1 MLRRLGIRGKILAVL
16 AMPLLVL
23 FVAAGVISAQARDQS
38 QRAAAVQSL
47 LISLGESRDVVAAL
61 QLERDT
67 SIIFVDPNP
76 SHSTINVS
84 TNGAQVD
91 AAAEKLAAVTA
102 SRGST
107 NTAVS
112 RFTRDITTVEYTLLD
127 PTVRTA
133 ATDAQTELQKLVA
146 LRGRVDTV
154 ATANL
159 ANIRGDYTT
168 LITAQIQFLQR
179 SATSVANSDV
189 ALSLAST
196 AAADNVV
203 EYLEQDK
210 VIGLEMLRLGVATVQ
225 DLEPQQRQLA
235 VLTFAASDIIHGA
248 AKTQLAQFQDPALAL
263 PDLGASLTGS
273 PFLSFELSR
282 TQIAAGTVANLQQL
296 REIDFRGQ
304 ADKETAALDKLR
316 GDLWTRANDQASL
329 AASNAVRNMLGTI
342 AATLGILGA
351 STLIALATAR
361 LIIRPLRRLTA
372 ATAKVEEDLPRL
384 VEQVSVPGQG
394 PDIELTRIPVE
405 SNDEVGRLA
414 AAFNGVNE
422 TTVRIAQEQAALRG
436 SIAEMFVNV
445 ARRDQVLLNR
455 QLGFLDQLERAEED
469 PDTLGNLFR
478 LDHLATRM
486 RRNAES
492 LLVLAGIDSGRRIR
506 GQMTLSNVI
515 RTASSEIEHY
525 ERVQLALPIDPSML
539 GHNALASAHLMAELL
554 ENATVFS
561 EPGTP
566 VEVETAMDDL
576 SVTVTIAD
584 HGLGMSNDE
593 LAAAN
598 EKISSVSA
606 GDVLGTQRLGLYVV
620 GRIAQ
625 RLNASVVLSKSQA
638 GSGTLATITFPRTLF
653 LAEEHREIHVPGA
666 AAASAQTPFVPA
678 GDIYAPQIRRDA
690 PLEPLEPLESFGQA
704 TATGLPTRDH
714 AAADLPARRAAAETS
729 VEPEPPLVKAV
740 NLADLTDGQTELG
753 LPRRRT
759 RADDGSP
766 ITAVP
771 ISEADLAAGRHV
783 LPALPSLA
791 GWSPDGV
798 FDSTTPAPDAASRAG
813 MFSGFRSRRG
823 AAQAGTESAEE
834 VPFQPVMIPS
844 STPLVPVVEK
854 RSEPSEPSLPV
865 PTMSTPEPEPQ
876 PEPQPAEVE
885 EWSAAAAAT
894 TASTSIGHHV
904 ADDTFDGAPSGVT
917 AEPGLGF
924 ETTSGA
930 SAQPEEPE
938 FQGAGF
944 GEQEPP
950 PFVVPGLEPDDD
962 YDVTPF
968 EAEFGRASEATPTQ
982 GDEVAAAGADFGAR
996 NAVDD
1001 HHAPSSGAVAL
1012 EPSAFPVFDGSS
1024 FAEAAYGVD
1033 SAPEVPIQYESY
1045 PPAEAASYPSPNA
1058 YVEYPRE
1065 SPVPSAE
1072 PSPAFGGSSEAAES
1086 HATALPAGPGFSEIL
1101 VGAPTAP
1108 KPGFF
1113 RRVFGRRKQVPS
1125 VTPAPPALDDFS
1137 AIVRPGPVA
1146 AGTRTAQPVVAAPPT
1161 PAWASDEAV
1170 KAYPAPETEPAE
1182 SVLSAYP
1189 APETQPTE
1197 SAFSAYPAPE
1207 TQPTESAFSAYPAP
1221 PAASA
1226 YPVAPAPAAQSA
1238 YVPPPPAPPAE
1249 SLYPV
1254 YPAAWTP
1261 QAYEPPV
1268 FESTPAPIPEPSPYA
1283 ATYGADELSQRP
1295 YEPVEFPTTS
1305 PAFTPAPTG
1314 SGAMPYAPHDGDGSG
1329 ARPYKPTFVPD
1340 FAPIGSMA
1348 SDAARM
1354 LAERSDIAQQAL
1366 SEFSQL
1372 SSYRPSTVDGGRTA
1386 LKRRVPA
1393 AVPETPLIA
1402 THPAAVAAGGAV
1414 STASEPRE
1422 ARDAEQVRS
1431 LLASFQS
1438 GSSRGR
1444 RAAHIAPGTPSAEGA
1459 PNLGNDP
1466 SGGYSAGLDPSES
1479 ASRG

>member
-16 AMPLLVL
+16 AVPLLVL
-23 FVAAGVISAQARDQS
+23 FVAAGVISAQAQDQS
-38 QRAAAVQSL
+38 RRAGALQSL
-47 LISLGESRDVVAAL
+47 LLALGDSRDVVAAL
-61 QLERDT
+61 QAERDT
-67 SIIFVDPNP
+67 TVVLADVNP
-76 SHSTINVS
+76 SHSTINVT
-84 TNGAQVD
+84 TNAPLVD
-91 AAAEKLAAVTA
+91 PADAKLAAVTA
-102 SRGST
+102 ARGT
-107 NTAVS
+107 TDTPVS
-112 RFTRDITTVEYTLLD
+112 RFERDIQTVEYDLLD
-127 PTVRTA
+127 PTVRAA
-133 ATDAQTELQKLVA
+133 ATDAQSA
-146 LRGRVDTV
+146 LKSLGEYRTLADT
-154 ATANL
+154 AAAANL
-159 ANIRGDYTT
+159 ATIRGDYTS
-168 LITAQIQFLQR
+168 LIAAQIQFLDR
-179 SATSVANSDV
+179 SATLVANRDV
-189 ALSLAST
+189 ALSLSSA

-210 VIGLEMLRLGVATVQ
+210 VIGLQMLRWGVANVL
-225 DLEPQQRQLA
+225 DLDPQQSQLTSR
-235 VLTFAASDIIHGA
+235 TFAASDIIHDVG
-248 AKTQLAQFQDPALAL
+248 KTRLAQLQDPALVL
-263 PDLGASLTGS
+263 PDLGASVTT
-273 PFLSFELSR
+273 FQSFESAR
-282 TQIAAGTVANLQQL
+282 QQIGVGMAGSLRQI
-296 REIDFRGQ
+296 REIDFRRQ
-304 ADKETAALDKLR
+304 ADQEIAALSDLR
-316 GDLWTRANDQASL
+316 RALWTRSNDQAS
-329 AASNAVRNMLGTI
+329 AAANSAVRNMLGTI

-469 PDTLGNLFR
+469 PDTLGNLFK

-638 GSGTLATITFPRTLF
+638 GSGTLATITFLRTLF

-690 PLEPLEPLESFGQA
+690 PLEPLESFGQA

-791 GWSPDGV
+791 GWSPDGL
-798 FDSTTPAPDAASRAG
+798 FDSETPTPDAASRAG

-823 AAQAGTESAEE
+823 AAQAATESAED
-834 VPFQPVMIPS
+834 VPFQPLMIPS

-854 RSEPSEPSLPV
+854 PSEPSEPSLPV
-865 PTMSTPEPEPQ
+865 PTMSTPEPEPEPQ
-876 PEPQPAEVE
+876 PEPAEVD

-894 TASTSIGHHV
+894 AASTSIGHHV

-924 ETTSGA
+924 ETTSGT

-968 EAEFGRASEATPTQ
+968 EAEFGPASEATPTQ

-1001 HHAPSSGAVAL
+1001 HYAPSSGAVAP
-1012 EPSAFPVFDGSS
+1012 EPSAFPAFDGSS

-1086 HATALPAGPGFSEIL
+1086 PATALPVGPSFSEIL

-1108 KPGFF
+1108 KPGIF

-1146 AGTRTAQPVVAAPPT
+1146 AGARTAQPVIAAPPT

-1170 KAYPAPETEPAE
+1170 KAYPAPETQPAE
-1182 SVLSAYP
+1182 SVSSAYP

-1207 TQPTESAFSAYPAP
+1207 TQPTESVLSAYPAP

-1268 FESTPAPIPEPSPYA
+1268 FGSTPAPIPEPSPYA

-1295 YEPVEFPTTS
+1295 YEPVEFPTTG

-1444 RAAHIAPGTPSAEGA
+1444 RAAHISPGTPSAEGA

>member
-16 AMPLLVL
+16 AVPLLVL
-23 FVAAGVISAQARDQS
+23 FVAAGVISVQAQDQS
-38 QRAAAVQSL
+38 RRAGALQSL
-47 LISLGESRDVVAAL
+47 LLALGDSRDVVAAL
-61 QLERDT
+61 QAERDT
-67 SIIFVDPNP
+67 TVLLADANP
-76 SHSTINVS
+76 SHSTINVT
-84 TNGAQVD
+84 TNAPLVD
-91 AAAEKLAAVTA
+91 PADAKLAAVTA
-102 SRGST
+102 ARGT
-107 NTAVS
+107 TDTPVS
-112 RFTRDITTVEYTLLD
+112 RFERDIQTVEYDLLD
-127 PTVRTA
+127 PTVRAA
-133 ATDAQTELQKLVA
+133 ATDAESA
-146 LRGRVDTV
+146 LKSLGGYRTLVDT
-154 ATANL
+154 AAAANL
-159 ANIRGDYTT
+159 ATIRGDYTS
-168 LITAQIQFLQR
+168 LIAAQIQFLDR
-179 SATSVANSDV
+179 SATLVANRDV
-189 ALSLAST
+189 ALSLSSA

-210 VIGLEMLRLGVATVQ
+210 VIGLQMLRWGVANVL
-225 DLEPQQRQLA
+225 DLDPDQRQLTA
-235 VLTFAASDIIHGA
+235 RIFAASDIIHDAG
-248 AKTQLAQFQDPALAL
+248 KTRLAQLQDPALVL
-263 PDLGASLTGS
+263 PDLGASVTN
-273 PFLSFELSR
+273 FQSFESAR
-282 TQIAAGTVANLQQL
+282 QQIGVGTAGSLRQI
-296 REIDFRGQ
+296 REIDFRRQ
-304 ADKETAALDKLR
+304 ADQEIVALSDLR
-316 GDLWTRANDQASL
+316 KALWTRSNDQAS
-329 AASNAVRNMLGTI
+329 AAANSAVRNMLGTI

-372 ATAKVEEDLPRL
+372 ATAKVEADLPRL

-469 PDTLGNLFR
+469 PDTLGNLFK

-593 LAAAN
+593 LGAAN

-690 PLEPLEPLESFGQA
+690 PLEPLESFGQA

-714 AAADLPARRAAAETS
+714 AAADLPAGRAAAETS

-791 GWSPDGV
+791 GWSPDGL
-798 FDSTTPAPDAASRAG
+798 FDSETRTPDAASRAG

-854 RSEPSEPSLPV
+854 PSEPSEPSLPV
-865 PTMSTPEPEPQ
+865 PTMSTPEPEP
-876 PEPQPAEVE
+876 EPAEVD

-894 TASTSIGHHV
+894 AASTSIGHHV
-904 ADDTFDGAPSGVT
+904 ADDTFDGAPSRVT

-968 EAEFGRASEATPTQ
+968 EAEFGPASEATPTQ

-1001 HHAPSSGAVAL
+1001 HYAPSSDAVAL

-1065 SPVPSAE
+1065 SAVPSAE
-1072 PSPAFGGSSEAAES
+1072 PSPAFGGSSEVAES

-1146 AGTRTAQPVVAAPPT
+1146 AGARTAQPVIAAPPT

-1170 KAYPAPETEPAE
+1170 KAYPAPEAQPTESVFSAYPPPETQPAE
-1182 SVLSAYP
+1182 SV
-1189 APETQPTE
+1189 
-1197 SAFSAYPAPE
+1197 FSAYPP
-1207 TQPTESAFSAYPAP
+1207 P

-1238 YVPPPPAPPAE
+1238 YVPPPPTPPAE

-1283 ATYGADELSQRP
+1283 ATYDADELSQRP
-1295 YEPVEFPTTS
+1295 YEPVEFPTTG

-1314 SGAMPYAPHDGDGSG
+1314 SGAMPYEPHDGDGSG

-1466 SGGYSAGLDPSES
+1466 SGGYSAGLDTSES